1 MDVAM
6 QEILSHL
13 HISFILQGIRFQ
25 EYYDFAQVLK
35 SINEIDTAL
44 TFYHVA
50 GASIDKTTLKHVART
65 VAKVDLTDHLVDVV
79 FAIFDENGR
88 FVHKSMFEV

>member
-1 MDVAM
+1 MVNCDY
-6 QEILSHL
+6 
-13 HISFILQGIRFQ
+13 LQGITFQ

-50 GASIDKTTLKHVART
+50 GAAIDKPTLKHVAKT
-65 VAKVDLTDHLVDVV
+65 VAKVQLTDHLVDVV
-79 FAIFDENGR
+79 FAIFDDNSK
-88 FVHKSMFEV
+88 FLFTH

>member
-1 MDVAM
+1 MKF
-6 QEILSHL
+6 LFFL
-13 HISFILQGIRFQ
+13 FKGITFK
-25 EYYDFAQVLK
+25 EYHDFAQVLK

-50 GASIDKTTLKHVART
+50 GASIDKTTLRHVART
-65 VAKVDLTDHLVDVV
+65 VAKVELSDHLVNVV

-88 FVHKSMFEV
+88 L

>member
-1 MDVAM
+1 M
-6 QEILSHL
+6 
-13 HISFILQGIRFQ
+13 LQGINFK

-65 VAKVDLTDHLVDVV
+65 VAKVELTDHLVDVV
-79 FAIFDENGR
+79 FAIFDEN
-88 FVHKSMFEV
+88 SE

>member
-1 MDVAM
+1 MT
-6 QEILSHL
+6 
-13 HISFILQGIRFQ
+13 FK

-50 GASIDKTTLKHVART
+50 GAAIDKHTFKHVAKT
-65 VAKVDLTDHLVDVV
+65 VAKVELTDHLVDVV
-79 FAIFDENGR
+79 FAIFDENGEHYQCKGSLEK
-88 FVHKSMFEV
+88 FACL